1 MMQTPFKHCFQ
12 LLYLFCGGKKKK
24 QIFFLKHDFIRM
36 LEILLEVVKQSK
48 NLSDFVSGLGE
59 KAILN
64 VAAWNAVEICILK
77 HSLDFCFFMPS
88 LSAVSDLGL

>member
-12 LLYLFCGGKKKK
+12 LLYLFCGGKKKAD
-24 QIFFLKHDFIRM
+24 FFLKHDFIRM